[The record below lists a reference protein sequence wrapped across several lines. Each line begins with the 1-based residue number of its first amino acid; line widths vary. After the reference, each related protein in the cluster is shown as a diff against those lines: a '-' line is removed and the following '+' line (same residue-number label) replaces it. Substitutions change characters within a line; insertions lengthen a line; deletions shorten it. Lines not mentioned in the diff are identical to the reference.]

1 MINPLKTIQV
11 LAKVGKI
18 ISTIAFVCSI
28 VGAVFCV
35 VGITSLAVGAE
46 GALRFGGVN
55 IYGIIEKNTD
65 ISVGSMY
72 ASMAAGVYSCA
83 AGAVLAAF
91 AKRYF
96 QREMDAGTPF
106 TNAGADEIFRLGILT
121 IVLPLAARLLSE
133 ITNGVLR
140 EAMDGAG
147 KLAVDNGGAVG
158 MGIAFLVMSVIFR
171 YGAQLEEKTK

>member
-1 MINPLKTIQV
+1 MKNPLKTIQV
-11 LAKVGKI
+11 LAKAGKI

-28 VGAVFCV
+28 VGAVLCV

-46 GALRFGGVN
+46 GALRLGGVN
-55 IYGIIEKNTD
+55 IYGIIERNAD
-65 ISVGSMY
+65 MSVGGMC
-72 ASMAAGVYSCA
+72 ASMAAGVFSFA

-96 QREMDAGTPF
+96 RREMDAGTPF

-121 IVLPLAARLLSE
+121 IVLPLAAQLLSE

-140 EAMDGAG
+140 EAMNGAG
-147 KLAVDNGGAVG
+147 KVTFDNGGAIG
-158 MGIAFLVMSVIFR
+158 MGVVFLVMSVVFR
-171 YGAQLEEKTK
+171 YGAQLEEKTR

>member
-1 MINPLKTIQV
+1 MTKDMKDLVHEGEQIDEINEKLSLIQ
-11 LAKVGKI
+11 KKDG
-18 ISTIAFVCSI
+18 
-28 VGAVFCV
+28 
-35 VGITSLAVGAE
+35 
-46 GALRFGGVN
+46 LRFS
-55 IYGIIEKNTD
+55 TD
-65 ISVGSMY
+65 AY
-72 ASMAAGVYSCA
+72 L
-83 AGAVLAAF
+83 LAAF